1 MFLDRLFID
10 ERIFIMSFGKYVL
23 LNLVICF
30 VIGLATGC
38 ISGAVIGFMVLTG
51 FDFVR
56 GLYRS

>member
-1 MFLDRLFID
+1 
-10 ERIFIMSFGKYVL
+10 MSFGKYVL

-30 VIGLATGC
+30 VVGLATGC